1 MNLRLPKISL
11 TWKIMIGL
19 ILGIILGALNHEW
32 GLAVRPL
39 SVLFLNLIKSIIAPL
54 IFSTLVIGIAG
65 TGDIKQV
72 GRIGV
77 KSLVYFEIVTT
88 FALFIGLAAVNLTR
102 PGVGVSLAA
111 ENKATLAA
119 RINGL
124 ITDANAASQRAM
136 DYAARAQSSGSVDDA
151 NQAVAEA
158 TRSTQLSSEASA
170 NAAKWL
176 NAPDTQRDDKFMLT
190 ERAGKLA
197 AEADASAKRANAAI
211 QSGAS
216 AEAINQ
222 AVAEASAA
230 AQKSAEAAATT
241 AKGLTAPDPSA
252 KAQSF
257 GDIIAHLSPT
267 SILKAMADGEVLQ
280 IVVFTVLFAL
290 AVTSIG
296 EKAQP
301 MVKWCESLADIM
313 FRFTEFVM
321 KFAPVGVGAAM
332 AYTVAHSG
340 LGVLKN
346 LGMLVGTLYGAL
358 FVFLFLVLGPVAYFF
373 KVPMKDFIR
382 AVKEPATIAF
392 ATTSSE
398 SALPLAMENMQRL
411 GVPRRIVGF
420 VLPTGYSFN
429 LDGTTLY
436 LSLAS
441 VFVAQAAGVHLT
453 WWQQLTMVFTLML
466 TSKGVAGVPR
476 ASLVILLGT
485 LNSFNLP
492 AEGVLVILGVD
503 ELMDMARTAVNVI
516 GNCMATV
523 VIARWEGAFRNEE
536 WQAEEKD
543 LEAVTGQQAIVSE
556 S

>member
-1 MNLRLPKISL
+1 MRLPKISL

-19 ILGIILGALNHEW
+19 VLGILLGWLLPEW

-39 SVLFLNLIKSIIAPL
+39 STLFLNLIKSIIAPL
-54 IFSTLVIGIAG
+54 IFATLVIGIAG

-72 GRIGV
+72 GRIGA
-77 KSLVYFEIVTT
+77 KSLLYFEVVTT
-88 FALFIGLAAVNLTR
+88 FALFIGLAAVNLTQ
-102 PGVGVSLAA
+102 PGVGVSLAGVKK
-111 ENKATLAA
+111 EDNKATLAA
-119 RINGL
+119 QAKSLSTEANEASKRAADLAAQSATNP
-124 ITDANAASQRAM
+124 NAAT
-136 DYAARAQSSGSVDDA
+136 AAAQ
-151 NQAVAEA
+151 EA
-158 TRSTQLSSEASA
+158 AT
-170 NAAKWL
+170 
-176 NAPDTQRDDKFMLT
+176 
-190 ERAGKLA
+190 
-197 AEADASAKRANAAI
+197 
-211 QSGAS
+211 
-216 AEAINQ
+216 
-222 AVAEASAA
+222 A
-230 AQKSAEAAATT
+230 AQKSSEAADAL
-241 AKGLTAPDPSA
+241 ARGLTAPDPPA
-252 KAQSF
+252 KPQTF

-267 SILKAMADGEVLQ
+267 SIIKAMAEGDVLQ
-280 IVVFTVLFAL
+280 IVIFSVLFAL

-296 EKAQP
+296 DKAAA
-301 MVKWCESLADIM
+301 VIHWCESLADIM

-358 FVFLFLVLGPVAYFF
+358 VAFILLVLLPVALLFR
-373 KVPMKDFIR
+373 VPLKDFFN
-382 AVKEPATIAF
+382 AVKTPATIAF

-398 SALPLAMENMQRL
+398 SALPRAMENMQRM

-436 LSLAS
+436 LALAS
-441 VFVAQAAGVHLT
+441 IFVAQAAGVHLSAV
-453 WWQQLTMVFTLML
+453 QQITMMLTLML

-492 AEGVLVILGVD
+492 AEGVIIILGVD

-516 GNCMATV
+516 GNCLATV
-523 VIARWEGAFRNEE
+523 VIARWEKAFRNEE
-536 WQAEEKD
+536 WKAEEAD
-543 LEAVTGQQAIVSE
+543 LEEVTGEKAIASA
-556 S
+556 